1 MVNPITC
8 PVQANQ
14 ELSSVIIG
22 TDPYHY
28 LLDNY
33 SELLVERVVIDTDGE
48 EIHGRLKGLIQRASA
63 DAQENQRAGESF
75 SRAVVRNALRR
86 LNYNFCQTTLGG
98 LATGPAYERAM
109 PDAVSPQNFGHEKV
123 PYPMSDYSQLSYL
136 PVGGL
141 GAPLYEVDSSTFY
154 LRTGHMIQDPIGANN
169 ISVSIGNKVYNLAD
183 EKGTYYALYP
193 YSERSYNLDIP
204 VSITQF
210 SPVIPGNYIAS
221 SMPVEMIELIA
232 HNPTDK
238 PISVTFT
245 VSREN
250 MLGWRPVEGWS
261 VKKSKIINLFGKKDI
276 SWRKLFAKPDKE
288 NLLFKPNAK
297 KLIDKIKN
305 ERKKKILLSLLQET
319 QQNKSHAL
327 LNWQR
332 DSKNN
337 YSESFSSGTT
347 TGIVFKQK
355 GDQKK
360 LIRDGMGLAGQIS
373 LASNNIPGQV
383 FVSENINGNVGSLSI
398 TLTLQPGETIKHP
411 VVVAYDNPFYLF
423 QKKVT
428 DPKSHAIR
436 MPKFYTNFYNASGQN
451 AEAIAIDALN
461 NFAGWKG
468 QINAFQD
475 TILDDPALPNF
486 FKQALLNEL
495 YILPETGIWE
505 ADQGRFAYLEGIDY
519 KMYNTSDVNSYTW
532 AILALFPKLEK
543 NDLLELARLVPL
555 HDPTRHWKGTDRW
568 TKMVPEHYK
577 DLYWGP
583 VKEAGTVCHDLG
595 GFQDNGLFPFTNTCN
610 AFGWSNANMWIDLAP
625 KFALRAWRY
634 YMFIFDQTGERNIQF
649 IKDIYPAVKMSL
661 DTLEKRWA
669 DKITHVPKSK
679 GIPDWTYDT
688 ISGKGYTPN
697 VVTQWLGALE
707 AAQKMAALV
716 GDDKTLE
723 KYINWFDAGKPV
735 LNKLWN
741 DNGYYNAF
749 SALDGSDPNTSIH
762 SDMLFGDFYARMTGL
777 KPVVPNERASYAL
790 RTIYNVNGEAWSKVG
805 NHGPLGLVNLR
816 KFDGTQHR
824 TEQGDEGWTG
834 TMLLN
839 AAYQIRLGKET
850 GNQQLVDNGWK
861 IVHGFYNVV
870 YSNSP
875 DSQHWFGRTP
885 EGYVNP
891 DDLRYND
898 PKKKYGMESGRAP
911 KYMRALAIW
920 AVYAAVK
927 NNQMPFNI
935 YSAKPTK
942 LAGYYTRFACM
953 AGTPYGESESMI
965 TRYVIENDKVNLQTM
980 SPAGWRFFNN

>member
-8 PVQANQ
+8 PAQSNQ
-14 ELSSVIIG
+14 ELSSAIIG

-63 DAQENQRAGESF
+63 DAQENQQAGEPF
-75 SRAVVRNALRR
+75 ARAVIRNALRR

-109 PDAVSPQNFGHEKV
+109 PDIVSPQNFGHEKV
-123 PYPMSDYSQLSYL
+123 PYPMSDYDQLSYL

-141 GAPLYEVDSSTFY
+141 GAPLYEIDNTTFY
-154 LRTGHMIQDPIGANN
+154 LRTGHMIQDPIESNN
-169 ISVSIGNKVYNLAD
+169 ITVSIGNNSYDLANT
-183 EKGTYYALYP
+183 EGTYYALYP

-204 VSITQF
+204 ISVMQF
-210 SPVIPGNYIAS
+210 SPVIPGNYISS

-232 HNPTDK
+232 HNPTNK
-238 PISVTFT
+238 PIDVTFT

-250 MLGWRPVEGWS
+250 ILGWR
-261 VKKSKIINLFGKKDI
+261 VKDGKNNPK
-276 SWRKLFAKPDKE
+276 
-288 NLLFKPNAK
+288 NPNAK
-297 KLIDKIKN
+297 L
-305 ERKKKILLSLLQET
+305 
-319 QQNKSHAL
+319 A
-327 LNWQR
+327 WVR

-337 YSESFSSGTT
+337 YSESFNTGNT

-355 GDQKK
+355 GDQRK
-360 LIRDGMGLAGQIS
+360 LVRDGMGLAGQIA
-373 LASNNIPGQV
+373 LVSNSIPGQA
-383 FVSENINGNVGSLSI
+383 FVSENTSGNVGTLNI

-436 MPKFYTNFYNASGQN
+436 MPKFYTNFYSASGQN
-451 AEAIAIDALN
+451 AKDIAQDALN
-461 NFAGWKG
+461 NFASWKG
-468 QINAFQD
+468 QIDDFQD
-475 TILDDPALPNF
+475 TIINDPALPNF

-505 ADQGRFAYLEGIDY
+505 ADQGRFAYLESIDY

-543 NDLLELARLVPL
+543 SDLLEFGRLVPL

-568 TKMVPEHYK
+568 TNTVPSHYK

-583 VKEAGTVCHDLG
+583 AKEAGTVCHDLG

-610 AFGWSNANMWIDLAP
+610 GFNWSNANMWIDLAP
-625 KFALRAWRY
+625 KFALRTWRY
-634 YMFIFDQTGERNIQF
+634 YMFVFDQTGKRDIDF
-649 IKDIYPAVKMSL
+649 IKTIYPSVKMSL
-661 DTLEKRWA
+661 DTLENRWA

-716 GDDKTLE
+716 GDDKTLD
-723 KYINWFDAGKPV
+723 KYIAWYDAGKKV
-735 LNKLWN
+735 LAKLWN

-749 SALDGSDPNTSIH
+749 SALDNSEPNTNIH
-762 SDMLFGDFYARMTGL
+762 SDMLFGDFYARITDL
-777 KPVVPNERASYAL
+777 DPVVPNDRAAYAL
-790 RTIYNVNGEAWSKVG
+790 NTIYSINGEAWSNVG

-816 KFDGTQHR
+816 GFDGAQNK

-834 TMLLN
+834 AMLLN

-850 GNQQLVDNGWK
+850 NNQQLVENGWK

-891 DDLRYND
+891 DDFRYNN
-898 PKKKYGMESGRAP
+898 KKKRYGMESGRAP

-920 AVYAAVK
+920 AVYAAIK
-927 NNQMPFNI
+927 NNQMPFDI
-935 YSAKPTK
+935 YSPKP
-942 LAGYYTRFACM
+942 LNLVGYNTRFACM
-953 AGTPYGESESMI
+953 SGSPEGESESMI
-965 TRYVIENDKVNLQTM
+965 TRYVVETDEANTVTM
-980 SPAGWRFFNN
+980 SPAGWRFFRN